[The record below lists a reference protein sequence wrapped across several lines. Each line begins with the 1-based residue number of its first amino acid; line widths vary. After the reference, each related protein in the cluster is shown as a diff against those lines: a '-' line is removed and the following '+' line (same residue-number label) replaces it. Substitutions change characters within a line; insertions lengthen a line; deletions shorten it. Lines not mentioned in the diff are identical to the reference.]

1 MLDGF
6 SPTDLLTQQAL
17 LAGLLSTMVLPIA
30 GGTTLI
36 WAKLARG
43 DSVPRAQRRFF
54 ACLLVITIVTLRT
67 VIRCDDTWL
76 FHMSTLAAM
85 IVGALIIPDQDAAV
99 AV

>member
-6 SPTDLLTQQAL
+6 SLANLLTQHAL
-17 LAGLLSTMVLPIA
+17 FGALLSTMVLPIA
-30 GGTTLI
+30 GGTTLV

-43 DSVPRAQRRFF
+43 ESLPRAQRRFF

-67 VIRCDDTWL
+67 VIHCDDAWL
-76 FHMSTLAAM
+76 FHMGTLALM
-85 IVGALIIPDQDAAV
+85 IVGALVIPGQETSV